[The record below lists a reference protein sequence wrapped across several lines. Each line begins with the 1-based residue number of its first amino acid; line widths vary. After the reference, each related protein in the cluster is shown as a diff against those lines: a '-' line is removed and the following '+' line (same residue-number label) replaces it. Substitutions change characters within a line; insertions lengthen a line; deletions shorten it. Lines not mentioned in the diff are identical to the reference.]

1 MPALSCSR
9 PCACAGLGLAL
20 LVPALLARAAAADG
34 LESQSARAIGRAGA
48 ALVGD
53 DGGTALLASPGG
65 LVRRSVWRMQLG
77 VSLHD
82 RDLDYRATSTDG
94 SLPAIEDHG
103 QPTVAPELALQ
114 GPVGPVVVGA
124 AYLEPT
130 AMTRALPEPLL
141 TTSFPELAADF
152 PHRYAGTAL
161 AYRERTFTAG
171 AAIRA
176 SDWLG
181 LGASLGVT
189 HLRLTERRHVWAGM
203 AGRDD
208 LGDPRRDL
216 AVTADA
222 TGLGLAAA
230 AGALLAPP
238 SLPLELVAS
247 VRIAGGARMRGPAAA
262 SQVGALIDRPD
273 FPVITLASPEAVS
286 TLPPVLVARAGARWL
301 GERAL
306 VEIGGDVTAPL
317 GTAGAWR
324 VTGVQVTDET
334 GAVADIPALP
344 VLLDRQA
351 HAAVRAA
358 ADVEAVPGFLWLSVG
373 YAYRTRATPLRRTTP
388 TFADLGG
395 HTVAAGIE
403 VYGSGMVLS
412 VGYAHTEPT
421 SRTVTSGDLG
431 TISLFDADAGAQ
443 AVGLGTYRSAHD
455 AFGAALEISW
465 E

>member
-1 MPALSCSR
+1 MPVSLLVWQ
-9 PCACAGLGLAL
+9 LGL
-20 LVPALLARAAAADG
+20 VRPATADG

-65 LVRRSVWRMQLG
+65 LVRRDVWRAQLG
-77 VSLHD
+77 MSLHD
-82 RDLDYRATSTDG
+82 RDLEYRARSAGGST
-94 SLPAIEDHG
+94 PAVEDHG
-103 QPTVAPELALQ
+103 QPTVAPEVALQ
-114 GPVGPVVVGA
+114 GPLGRVVVGV

-130 AMTRALPEPLL
+130 AMTRGLPGP
-141 TTSFPELAADF
+141 SFSDMATEF

-189 HLRLTERRHVWAGM
+189 HLRLTERRNVKAGM
-203 AGRDD
+203 GESGMPDA
-208 LGDPRRDL
+208 LTRDL
-216 AVTADA
+216 AVTAGGS
-222 TGLGLAAA
+222 GLGLAAA

-238 SLPLELVAS
+238 SLPLELAAS
-247 VRIAGGARMRGPAAA
+247 VRITSRARVRGPAAA
-262 SQVGALIDRPD
+262 SPLGNMIDWPD
-273 FPVITLASPEAVS
+273 FPAVTLVSPEART
-286 TLPPVLVARAGARWL
+286 TLPSMLVARAGVRWL
-301 GERAL
+301 GERVL
-306 VEIGGDVTAPL
+306 VEIGGDITAPL
-317 GTAGAWR
+317 DTAGAWR
-324 VTGVQVTDET
+324 ITGVQVTDET
-334 GAVADIPALP
+334 DAMAEISSVP
-344 VLLDRQA
+344 VLLDRQT
-351 HAAVRAA
+351 HGAVRAA
-358 ADVEAVPGFLWLSVG
+358 ADVEAIPGFLWLSAG

-388 TFADLGG
+388 AFADLGG

-412 VGYAHTEPT
+412 VGYAHTEST
-421 SRTVTSGDLG
+421 SRTVTSGDLRSIG
-431 TISLFDADAGAQ
+431 LFDAGTE
-443 AVGLGTYRSAHD
+443 AVGLGTYRSAQD

>member
-1 MPALSCSR
+1 
-9 PCACAGLGLAL
+9 
-20 LVPALLARAAAADG
+20 VPALLARPAAADG

-82 RDLDYRATSTDG
+82 RDLDYRARSTDG
-94 SLPAIEDHG
+94 NVPVIEDHG
-103 QPTVAPELALQ
+103 PPTVAPELALQ

-130 AMTRALPEPLL
+130 AMTRALPEP
-141 TTSFPELAADF
+141 SFSDMAAEF

-161 AYRERTFTAG
+161 AYRERTFITG

-181 LGASLGVT
+181 LGASLSVT
-189 HLRLTERRHVWAGM
+189 HLRLTERRNVR
-203 AGRDD
+203 AGR
-208 LGDPRRDL
+208 GDPEVPDALTRDL
-216 AVTADA
+216 VVT
-222 TGLGLAAA
+222 TRGSGLGLAAA

-238 SLPLELVAS
+238 SLPLELAAS
-247 VRIAGGARMRGPAAA
+247 VRIAGGARVRGPAAA
-262 SQVGALIDRPD
+262 SPLGKMIDWPD
-273 FPVITLASPEAVS
+273 FPAVTLASPEAMA

-317 GTAGAWR
+317 DTAGAWR

-334 GAVADIPALP
+334 GSVAEIPALP
-344 VLLDRQA
+344 VLLDRQT

-358 ADVEAVPGFLWLSVG
+358 ADVEAIPGFLWLSVG

-388 TFADLGG
+388 AFADLGG

-431 TISLFDADAGAQ
+431 TISLFDADAE